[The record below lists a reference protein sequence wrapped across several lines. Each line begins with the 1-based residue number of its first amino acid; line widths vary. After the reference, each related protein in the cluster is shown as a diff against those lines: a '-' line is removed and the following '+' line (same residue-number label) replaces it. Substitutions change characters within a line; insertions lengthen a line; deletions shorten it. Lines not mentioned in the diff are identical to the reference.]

1 MVWIL
6 AIGSLNFF
14 LNINLTNLNCLS
26 LPLRV
31 NEKSTCVAFTPS
43 AAQNSF

>member
-1 MVWIL
+1 MVWTL
-6 AIGSLNFF
+6 KIGSLKIF
-14 LNINLTNLNCLS
+14 LNIYLTNLNCLS

-31 NEKSTCVAFTPS
+31 NEKSTCGAFTPS